1 MGWKNVRCTK
11 DDAERQA
18 KEAGRGI
25 WDGKIVD
32 VQWVMKMGSA
42 EIGKGQIEAYADE
55 TVTKDGIHK
64 FLDVA
69 ARFPQMPWYNILLI
83 LKQMPEAGI
92 LCGIRAWKRYGAVL
106 RQGEKPVMLLSPVAV
121 RGGDAGSGVH
131 GGFGS
136 EVSGSGSDNR
146 TFGNGNADGNR
157 SGIELGMESVGVYDI
172 AQVKLPVNVPMLKM
186 PQLDVSL
193 EDALR
198 ERCGLVIMED
208 RDGSFLRSRAVKSC
222 VSREERTIYIRPG
235 LSGGVRNVELMKCYA
250 RYVAGKSVENAEKKG
265 NPGDTGNQMDSENAE
280 DSVRNKD
287 AAVQGIIGEYRDLAG
302 DYLAYV
308 LCKYFCLSE
317 YPLRVVPSELF
328 GETAERKGRFLR
340 ELSALI
346 FGSVKELTGKK
357 MLGFNETMFCNL
369 FFTEPD
375 RERILKNLERF
386 TVSGKSADRLIG
398 CDLLEFQR
406 DIGSGEKFSD
416 GEIRGIYEKRLARE
430 LFTFPPVMYGE

>member
-1 MGWKNVRCTK
+1 M
-11 DDAERQA
+11 Q
-18 KEAGRGI
+18 
-25 WDGKIVD
+25 
-32 VQWVMKMGSA
+32 MGSA
-42 EIGKGQIEAYADE
+42 EIETGQIGVYADE

-83 LKQMPEAGI
+83 LKQMPEAEI

-121 RGGDAGSGVH
+121 RGGDAGN
-131 GGFGS
+131 

-146 TFGNGNADGNR
+146 TFGIEETDGNR
-157 SGIELGMESVGVYDI
+157 IGIGLGMEPVGVYDI
-172 AQVKLPVNVPMLKM
+172 AQVKLPVNAPVLKM
-186 PQLDVSL
+186 PQLGVSL

-208 RDGSFLRSRAVKSC
+208 RDGSFLRSRVVKSC
-222 VSREERTIYIRPG
+222 VSLEERTIYIRPG
-235 LSGGVRNVELMKCYA
+235 LSGGVRDVELMKCYG
-250 RYVAGKSVENAEKKG
+250 RYAAGKRA
-265 NPGDTGNQMDSENAE
+265 ENAE
-280 DSVRNKD
+280 DS
-287 AAVQGIIGEYRDLAG
+287 AG
-302 DYLAYV
+302 DYLAYI
-308 LCKYFCLSE
+308 LCKYFYLPE

-340 ELSALI
+340 GLSALA

-369 FFTEPD
+369 FFTDPD
-375 RERILKNLERF
+375 RGEILKNLEPF
-386 TVSGKSADRLIG
+386 TISGKLADG
-398 CDLLEFQR
+398 MVVCDFLEFRQ
-406 DIGSGEKFSD
+406 DIGSEEKFSD